1 MCGRYALHAQPEV
14 VALQFGLAALPEYKA
29 SYNVCPGTN
38 VLAVRL
44 GRDGRRVAGLNHWGL
59 GGRLANA
66 RAETIDEKP
75 AFREAFRRWRCLVPA
90 SGYYEW
96 KSIAGRKLPWYMRP
110 ADGALFGLAGVRA
123 FWNGQHTVS
132 LITVAPN
139 ALVQSIHDR
148 MPLIIATGDYD
159 AWLGEGNA
167 KNLLKPYAADRM
179 QAHPVSARVNRPE
192 NDDAA
197 LVEPSDEVP
206 PQCDL
211 L

>member
-14 VALQFGLAALPEYKA
+14 IALQLGLDAAPQFKP
-29 SYNVCPGTN
+29 SFNVCPGTR
-38 VLAVRL
+38 VLAVRAE
-44 GRDGRRVAGLNHWGL
+44 RDGRRVAGLNHWGL

-66 RAETIDEKP
+66 RAETIDERP

-96 KSIAGRKLPWYMRP
+96 RTLAGRKHPWYMRP
-110 ADGALFGLAGVRA
+110 SDAPLFALAGVRA

-139 ALVQSIHDR
+139 ALVRTVHDR
-148 MPLIIATGDYD
+148 MPLIIAREDYD
-159 AWLGEGNA
+159 AWLTAADA
-167 KNLLKPYAADRM
+167 KALLRPYAAERM
-179 QAHPVSARVNRPE
+179 DAYPVSTRVNRPE
-192 NDDAA
+192 ND
-197 LVEPSDEVP
+197 EPSLIEPSADVP
-206 PQCDL
+206 SQRDL